1 MQERTEAVGRYRAA
15 DAATPAAGA
24 MTDSGTSSPTDTAGV
39 IAPPPLIY
47 LSALGIG
54 FGLDAVMG
62 TGSLPS
68 SIRLPVGSASI
79 IAGAGLM
86 RSFVRAFGRARTP
99 LDPYTPSQALVTDGP
114 YRLTRNPGYL
124 GMALTYAGIAIV
136 TNSPWALV
144 PLPVAIAVI
153 DRGVIAREE
162 RYLTR
167 RFGGPYENYTRR
179 VRRWI

>member
-1 MQERTEAVGRYRAA
+1 MT
-15 DAATPAAGA
+15 AATH
-24 MTDSGTSSPTDTAGV
+24 SGTSSPSDTAGV
-39 IAPPPLIY
+39 IAPPPLIF

-54 FGLDAVMG
+54 FGLDVAMG

-68 SIRLPVGSASI
+68 TVARPLGCASI
-79 IAGAGLM
+79 IAGAGLLG
-86 RSFVRAFGRARTP
+86 SFVRAFTRARTP

-124 GMALTYAGIAIV
+124 GMALAYAGIAIAS
-136 TNSPWALV
+136 NAPWALV
-144 PLPVAIAVI
+144 PLPAAIAVI

-162 RYLTR
+162 RYLER
-167 RFGGPYENYTRR
+167 KFGEEYLDYRRR